1 MNGLP
6 QSLPVGGHMLP
17 IRADFRNV
25 LRIFE
30 AIEDARLSDRER
42 AFVMLRRL
50 YAAPLRPEDAEE
62 ALRKA
67 CWFCD
72 GGDMPKTEPEPV
84 RMLDWK
90 HDESMLIPAV
100 SRAAGVPDVRALPFL
115 HWWSFLG
122 LFCEI
127 GDGMFSAVMQIRRKR
142 AQGKKLD
149 KAEREFLRKNAAAV
163 LLRTDEEQAAIDRT
177 AAFLETIT

>member
-6 QSLPVGGHMLP
+6 LSLSVNGRMLP

-30 AIEDARLSDRER
+30 ALSDARLSDRER
-42 AFVMLRRL
+42 AFVLLRRL
-50 YAAPLRPEDAEE
+50 YAQPLRPEDAEE
-62 ALRKA
+62 ALKKA

-72 GGDMPKTEPEPV
+72 GGDMPKSEPEQI
-84 RMLDWK
+84 RMIDWR
-90 HDESMLIPAV
+90 HDAHMLLPAV

-127 GDGMFSAVMQIRRKR
+127 GDGLFSAVMQIRRKR
-142 AQGKKLD
+142 AHGKKLD
-149 KAEREFLRKNAAAV
+149 RAEQEFLRKNAAVV
-163 LLRTDEEQAAIDRT
+163 LLHTDEEQAAIDET
-177 AAFLETIT
+177 AAFLKTIT